1 MSYLNQLNKA
11 EKSLGADKYIING
24 WIRYWMYVL
33 VYSGLC
39 LKNRLGKA
47 CEADVLVEPG
57 R

>member
-33 VYSGLC
+33 VYSGLWVNIC
-39 LKNRLGKA
+39 MY
-47 CEADVLVEPG
+47 
-57 R
+57 